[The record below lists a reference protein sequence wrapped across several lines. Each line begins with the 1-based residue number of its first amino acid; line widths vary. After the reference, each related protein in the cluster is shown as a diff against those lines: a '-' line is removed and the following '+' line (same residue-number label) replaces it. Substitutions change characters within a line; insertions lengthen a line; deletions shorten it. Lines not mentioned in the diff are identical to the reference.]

1 MERTK
6 IQLPDVINCSVDNG
20 YSQIPNEL
28 LRNGELSCKAKVVL
42 CLFLSNK
49 KGWMTRMS
57 TLKDFMKE
65 GDSAIK
71 SAMAELIQFGY
82 AVKVIGRDAETK
94 VIRGTVWCFCSSP
107 FTFDF
112 EPCFN
117 KFKTL
122 NLEITNRQEI
132 SHIISI
138 MNSENRKV
146 ENRLAEKPTSGKAT
160 TNNTKEEKT
169 NIVKSDDFTHPS
181 DLEKLITNNY
191 FEKFWKIYP
200 KKADKGKAFDSWKKL
215 CSRKDGKDRPSWIS
229 IKKAVLSQIKSE
241 RWSVPSYIPNPSTW
255 INQSRW
261 LDDPDEMKLFKRDSD
276 SANKKYKGG
285 YRSPGMEYRK
295 PDQIV

>member
-28 LRNGELSCKAKVVL
+28 LRNAELSCKAKLVL
-42 CLFLSNK
+42 CLFLSNR

-57 TLKDFMKE
+57 TLKDYMKE
-65 GDSAIK
+65 GETAIK
-71 SAMAELIQFGY
+71 TAMAELIQFGY
-82 AVKVIGRDAETK
+82 AVKVIGRDSETK
-94 VIRGTVWCFCSSP
+94 IIRGTVWCFCSSP

-132 SHIISI
+132 SHIISL

-146 ENRLAEKPTSGKAT
+146 ENRLADNPTSGKAT
-160 TNNTKEEKT
+160 TNNTNSNNT
-169 NIVKSDDFTHPS
+169 NIVKPDGFTPS
-181 DLEKLITNNY
+181 VDADALITQNY

-200 KKADKGKAFDSWKKL
+200 KKTDKGKALDAWKKL
-215 CSRKDGKDRPSWIS
+215 INRNNGKDRPTWIA
-229 IKKAVLSQIKSE
+229 IKTAIRAQIKSE
-241 RWSVPSYIPNPSTW
+241 RWSVPSYIPNPATW
-255 INQSRW
+255 INQNRW
-261 LDDPDEMKLFKRDSD
+261 LDDPSEMKLFKRDSD
-276 SANKKYKGG
+276 QPIKKYQGG
-285 YRSPGMEYRK
+285 YRSPGMVYK
-295 PDQIV
+295 QPDEIV